1 MGPPPELATLDL
13 GGAVVD
19 EVLRSSD
26 KSLLATGHHGDQPVI
41 VKVLRDHDD
50 FWAAKFAHEIRLYR
64 AFSEHPPP
72 VRVPELVHAA
82 ASVLVVERVPGTVVD
97 TDRYPEHPLDAAT
110 VDGVLAAVTE
120 FARWAP
126 PEGVL
131 APVFDL
137 PDRIERYHQQGWF
150 TDADR
155 DALHAL
161 LQQLPAPATPAHG
174 DPLPANLLRT
184 DNGTVALL
192 DFEFTG
198 LFLPGFDLA
207 MLHTLLAATPGAQQR
222 IENLVAEQGI
232 QDAFVLNQAMVL
244 SRELRLHTEL
254 PDGELRK
261 QRLQL
266 LRPRWERARQRL
278 HTGR

>member
-1 MGPPPELATLDL
+1 MSPPPEFTALDL

-19 EVLRSSD
+19 DVLRSSD

-41 VKVLRDHDD
+41 VKVLRDDDD

-64 AFSEHPPP
+64 AFSEYPPP
-72 VRVPELVHAA
+72 VRVPDLVHAA
-82 ASVLVVERVPGTVVD
+82 ESVLVVERVPGTVVD
-97 TDRYPEHPLDAAT
+97 TERYPEHPLDAAT

-120 FARWAP
+120 FAGWSP

-131 APVFDL
+131 TPVFDV
-137 PDRIERYHQQGWF
+137 PDRIERYHQHGWF
-150 TDADR
+150 TAADR
-155 DALHAL
+155 DALHTL

-184 DNGTVALL
+184 TGTVALV

-198 LFLPGFDLA
+198 LFPAGFDLA
-207 MLHTLLAATPGAQQR
+207 MLHTLLAATPGAQAR

-232 QDAFVLNQAMVL
+232 HDAFVLNQAMVL
-244 SRELRLHTEL
+244 SRELRLHSEL
-254 PDGELRK
+254 PDDQLRE

-266 LRPRWERARQRL
+266 LRPQWERVQQRL